1 MGFPFGSRADDSLRT
16 LTRRW
21 RKDVMSTRSS
31 SFAQNYIH
39 SLFSVTQLSPNLAQ
53 NSFATEGRD
62 DDEAHK
68 DDEKL
73 EGLLVQLKD
82 PSDRESLLSAI
93 KELHDSDAEATSM
106 AAEKDDSSSM
116 RAAVETRIVVDLYAE
131 ALDQWLREAI
141 ELDSEAEWWD
151 NVGRTYTSVLSYLLA
166 SELFK
171 FSSFDP

>member
-1 MGFPFGSRADDSLRT
+1 MTTLRF
-16 LTRRW
+16 
-21 RKDVMSTRSS
+21 SS
-31 SFAQNYIH
+31 STSPDMYIYGGERNAARCC
-39 SLFSVTQLSPNLAQ
+39 LIY
-53 NSFATEGRD
+53 
-62 DDEAHK
+62 
-68 DDEKL
+68 DEKL